1 MEGGP
6 SLMREAGEII
16 ADLALLEVAGR
27 YGRAEIVGSVAL
39 DLIVKRDI
47 DVHLLANTPDLL
59 SVVDRIYHV
68 LLDHPRVREVR
79 ITDFRAQSAIKV
91 AIDAYPG
98 PSGDWSIDIWIT
110 DRIEETAFSDTRRLL
125 ALLTDER
132 RAAIL
137 AIKRAYHAR
146 GELRD
151 GMSTRIYE
159 AVVDKGVRNE
169 DEFLRYLEWVRRGS
183 LV

>member
-1 MEGGP
+1 MTERQ
-6 SLMREAGEII
+6 LLDEAQAIV
-16 ADLALLEVAGR
+16 ADLALLEVTR
-27 YGRAEIVGSVAL
+27 RFGRAELVGSVAL

-47 DVHLLANTPDLL
+47 DVHLLIGTTDLL
-59 SVVDRIYHV
+59 AVADGIYHV

-79 ITDFRAQSAIKV
+79 ITDWRAEGGVKIG
-91 AIDAYPG
+91 IDAYPG

-110 DRIEETAFSDTRRLL
+110 DRAETTAFDETRRLRGR
-125 ALLTDER
+125 LTEEH

-146 GELRD
+146 GALRD
-151 GMSTRIYE
+151 GISKRIYE
-159 AVVDKGVRNE
+159 AVVDKGVRSE
-169 DEFLRYLEWVRRGS
+169 AEFLRYLEWTRRGS